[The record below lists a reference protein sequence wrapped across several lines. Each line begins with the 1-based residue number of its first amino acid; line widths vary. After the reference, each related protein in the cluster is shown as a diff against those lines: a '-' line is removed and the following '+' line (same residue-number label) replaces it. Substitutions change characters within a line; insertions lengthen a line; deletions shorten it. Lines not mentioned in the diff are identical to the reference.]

1 MKKIIIAIAI
11 VLTSGIT
18 AYSLNTKTTPA
29 ATTEKAK
36 TEAASFTART
46 GHTPKADLGTA
57 D

>member
-18 AYSLNTKTTPA
+18 AYSLSTKENTTDQ
-29 ATTEKAK
+29 KAK
-36 TEAASFTART
+36 TETASFTTKA
-46 GHTPKADLGTA
+46 GHGQKSDLATA

>member
-18 AYSLNTKTTPA
+18 AYSLNTKATPA
-29 ATTEKAK
+29 ITEKAK
-36 TEAASFTART
+36 TETASFAAKT
-46 GHTPKADLGTA
+46 GHTPKADLATA